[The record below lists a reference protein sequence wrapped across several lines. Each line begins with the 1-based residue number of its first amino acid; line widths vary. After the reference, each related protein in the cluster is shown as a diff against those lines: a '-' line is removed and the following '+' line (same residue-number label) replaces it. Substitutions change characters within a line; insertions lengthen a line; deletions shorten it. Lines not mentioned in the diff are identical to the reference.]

1 MTLSDYLN
9 TFVNKSV
16 AIRIFIDNIESNAG
30 NVDENLAKKQVEK
43 ALTNFSNGVLIVH
56 IFLNSQI

>member
-30 NVDENLAKKQVEK
+30 SIDENLAKKQVEK
-43 ALTNFSNGVLIVH
+43 ALTNFSSGVLIVH